1 MSMVRPAVHAGDAR
15 GLRVGSDPL
24 PLRGT
29 WCNDSPVE
37 TFDDIDRGI
46 VNHLRRDGRATF
58 AEVGEAVGLSAPAA
72 KRRVDRLVGSGAISG
87 FAAIVDPGALGWST
101 EAYVEV
107 QYSGVV
113 SPARLRADF
122 SDIAEVVSAWTVSG
136 VADAVLHV
144 LARDIGHLD
153 ATIQRVRALRGVTG
167 TRTDIVLA
175 RLFQRSPD

>member
-1 MSMVRPAVHAGDAR
+1 M
-15 GLRVGSDPL
+15 
-24 PLRGT
+24 
-29 WCNDSPVE
+29 
-37 TFDDIDRGI
+37 
-46 VNHLRRDGRATF
+46 
-58 AEVGEAVGLSAPAA
+58 GLSAPAA